1 MSNIRGET
9 VRLSRVIFR
18 VIFDISELILGFRR
32 SLMQGDR
39 RPRRRPASGRARRR
53 TRRRVLFSVSFRVK
67 DPMRKVKKY
76 FDSSDV
82 VNLPGWA
89 VIKFSKNS
97 MFFFDFSIF
106 RFFLNFHRGD
116 PLKKVKKKFFQN
128 FSKNIIFFGF
138 IRCS

>member
-32 SLMQGDR
+32 SLMQGD
-39 RPRRRPASGRARRR
+39 RRPASGRARRR

-106 RFFLNFHRGD
+106 RFFFE
-116 PLKKVKKKFFQN
+116 
-128 FSKNIIFFGF
+128 FS
-138 IRCS
+138 